1 MLDKFIKVEAKRL
14 FPYLFERDK
23 YFHPTEVWRETVT
36 PEALDDSW
44 LESDTT
50 YIYKVGTYI
59 VSDDNKMD
67 WLFAFYGY
75 QRYENGGLEFLGYL
89 HFPQGE
95 NDDMD
100 STFKSISNHITA
112 IIRR

>member
-1 MLDKFIKVEAKRL
+1 MLDKFVQEKAKEL
-14 FPYLFERDK
+14 FPDLFEHSE
-23 YFHPTEVWRETVT
+23 YFHPNEMWRESVN
-36 PEALDDSW
+36 PDALSGDW
-44 LESDTT
+44 LENDTT

-67 WLFAFYGY
+67 WLYAFYGY
-75 QRYENGGLEFLGYL
+75 QRQEDSGFEFLGYL

-100 STFKSISNHITA
+100 RTFNSIINHITA
-112 IIRR
+112 TITR